1 MSALS
6 AVDVI
11 EDSERAAA
19 LLSPM
24 RLQLVESLREPDS
37 AAGVAR
43 KLGLPRQKVHYHLR
57 ELERAGLVEVL
68 EERRKGNVVERILRA
83 TATHYMIS
91 PSALGPIGSDPDE
104 ISDRFS
110 FAYLVA
116 VAAKTI
122 SDLATLRK
130 RADAE
135 EKRLATFALQVD
147 VRFGSSAACTA
158 FTEELANKI
167 AELTAKYH
175 DEASESGRSF
185 HYTVGAYP
193 TQTGEVEEA

>member
-68 EERRKGNVVERILRA
+68 EERRKGNVVAPLRR
-83 TATHYMIS
+83 TT
-91 PSALGPIGSDPDE
+91 
-104 ISDRFS
+104 
-110 FAYLVA
+110 
-116 VAAKTI
+116 
-122 SDLATLRK
+122 
-130 RADAE
+130 
-135 EKRLATFALQVD
+135 
-147 VRFGSSAACTA
+147 
-158 FTEELANKI
+158 
-167 AELTAKYH
+167 
-175 DEASESGRSF
+175 
-185 HYTVGAYP
+185 
-193 TQTGEVEEA
+193 